1 MCLYDLQKA
10 FDSVEFP
17 VLLKRLFDI
26 GVNAKTW
33 RILRSWY
40 TDCRSSICLRQHVS
54 SSFPVG
60 RGVRQGSILSPT
72 LFLLVMDPL
81 LRHLQSQ
88 SIGASVNSTY
98 AGGYLH
104 ADDIRT
110 LASNPTTLEAQISLV
125 TKFTKENFLSLN
137 ASKCEVVVFNKSTIK
152 TFDKNLVFEAYSFPV
167 KEAAKCLGYLWKQN
181 LSSLPMIEDWIQKAR
196 KAFFQL
202 GSVYA
207 FQGSLSPVSAS
218 AIVQTCVL
226 PILLYGVENWVM
238 SSESTKKLERF
249 QGEVAKRILQMPKWY
264 SNKAACIALGWN
276 SIHSMCTIRK
286 LKFLH
291 RVMTNE
297 ESICYRAFSA
307 MVDDVEA
314 LSLVRECRELEERY
328 SSNFTTQILEAAEH
342 LDGACVLRE
351 AEKYIIK
358 KDQALL
364 LAEVSQYYHLHMISQ
379 AIGWRK
385 LWDDA
390 LDHGLYVVKG
400 IKNLL
405 RVIAYPDHAAKK
417 CPLCDTKELDPQ
429 CLPDHFVTEHM
440 KSEGS
445 WNILLNSLITM
456 NSSFYSHALCFLN
469 VF

>member
-1 MCLYDLQKA
+1 
-10 FDSVEFP
+10 
-17 VLLKRLFDI
+17 
-26 GVNAKTW
+26 
-33 RILRSWY
+33 
-40 TDCRSSICLRQHVS
+40 
-54 SSFPVG
+54 
-60 RGVRQGSILSPT
+60 
-72 LFLLVMDPL
+72 
-81 LRHLQSQ
+81 
-88 SIGASVNSTY
+88 
-98 AGGYLH
+98 
-104 ADDIRT
+104 
-110 LASNPTTLEAQISLV
+110 
-125 TKFTKENFLSLN
+125 
-137 ASKCEVVVFNKSTIK
+137 
-152 TFDKNLVFEAYSFPV
+152 
-167 KEAAKCLGYLWKQN
+167 
-181 LSSLPMIEDWIQKAR
+181 MIEDRIQKAR

-249 QGEVAKRILQMPKWY
+249 QGEVAKIILQMPKWY

-417 CPLCDTKELDPQ
+417 CPLCDTKELDSQ
-429 CLPDHFVTEHM
+429 CLPDHFVTEHT

-456 NSSFYSHALCFLN
+456 DSSFYSHALCFLN